1 MAMTVLL
8 FGMIAEKAG
17 TEALECLAPDTLA
30 LKQILERRIDGLSKM
45 SYAMAIDRV
54 IVHGKVPLT
63 GNEEI
68 ALLPP
73 FAGG

>member
-1 MAMTVLL
+1 MKVLL

-17 TEALECLAPDTLA
+17 AAEVETTAVSTRALQHELEQRIPG
-30 LKQILERRIDGLSKM
+30 LERI
-45 SYAMAIDRV
+45 SYAIAVDRR
-54 IVHGKVPLT
+54 IVKGDAALT

-68 ALLPP
+68 AVLPP

>member
-1 MAMTVLL
+1 MVVQL

-17 TEALECLAPDTLA
+17 SEAIEADASSLEGLRDVLRSKVPGL
-30 LKQILERRIDGLSKM
+30 DGLS
-45 SYAMAIDRV
+45 YAIAVDRR
-54 IVHGKVPLT
+54 IVKDDLPLT

-68 ALLPP
+68 AVLPP

>member
-1 MAMTVLL
+1 MRVRL

-17 TEALECLAPDTLA
+17 TEHLEVNAGSLDELRAVLAQRIQGLDA
-30 LKQILERRIDGLSKM
+30 IRHAIAVDRRIMQSD
-45 SYAMAIDRV
+45 MA
-54 IVHGKVPLT
+54 LT

-68 ALLPP
+68 AVLPP

>member
-1 MAMTVLL
+1 MHVQL

-17 TEALECLAPDTLA
+17 ADTLMVEAASITA
-30 LKQILERRIDGLSKM
+30 LRAVLEQRIPGLAELQYAIAVDRRIVRD
-45 SYAMAIDRV
+45 DR
-54 IVHGKVPLT
+54 PLT
-63 GNEEI
+63 GREEL

>member
-1 MAMTVLL
+1 MRVRL

-17 TEALECLAPDTLA
+17 ADHLEVNAGSLDELRAMLA
-30 LKQILERRIDGLSKM
+30 QRIQGLDGIRH
-45 SYAMAIDRV
+45 AIAIDRR
-54 IVHGKVPLT
+54 IVQSDMALT

-68 ALLPP
+68 AVLPP

>member
-1 MAMTVLL
+1 MEVLL

-17 TEALECLAPDTLA
+17 ADRITVSATSLHDLRQALVQRIPE
-30 LKQILERRIDGLSKM
+30 LEKLSYAIAVDRRI
-45 SYAMAIDRV
+45 
-54 IVHGKVPLT
+54 VHDDVPLT

-68 ALLPP
+68 AVLPP